1 MMNTPRRGYAP
12 KITASNFLQLSESQI
27 SVLYLKNMK
36 NSKTTKIE
44 PLNSRIWEG
53 NHSPKNHQ
61 WFPQISPIK
70 SLRARFRKHPK
81 KTTKRGL
88 QKSQPRKPGTTQQGL
103 EEPRQI
109 IYTYQEG
116 SFKV

>member
-1 MMNTPRRGYAP
+1 MMNTPGRGYAP

-27 SVLYLKNMK
+27 SSLYLKNTK

-53 NHSPKNHQ
+53 NHSPKNHEG
-61 WFPQISPIK
+61 FPQISPIK
-70 SLRARFRKHPK
+70 SPTARSRKHPK

-88 QKSQPRKPGTTQQGL
+88 RKSPSRTTGNNTTR
-103 EEPRQI
+103 P
-109 IYTYQEG
+109 
-116 SFKV
+116 